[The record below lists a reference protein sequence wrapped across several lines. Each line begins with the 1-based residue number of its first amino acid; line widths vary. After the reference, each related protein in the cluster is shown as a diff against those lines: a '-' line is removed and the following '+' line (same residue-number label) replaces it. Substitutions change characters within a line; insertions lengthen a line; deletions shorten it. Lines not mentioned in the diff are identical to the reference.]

1 MASRAVIH
9 VITRLDYG
17 GSAVNT
23 MLTVL
28 GHDRARF
35 EPLVV
40 TGPPGRWD
48 AQGGQG
54 ATDENVRS
62 LEKEGIRSV
71 LIPSLARSLSPLD
84 DIRALWELIRLFR
97 REEPVLVHTHTSKAG
112 VLGRIAAWFARVPV
126 VVHTPHGHV
135 FYGHFGAFTSW
146 CFLQVER
153 TLGRVTDRIIAL
165 TESERNDH
173 LDRLVGTIDQFAV
186 VPSGIDLNRFSQAR
200 VNGRQVPEW
209 FGCPSDAIIVGSVG
223 WLTDVKGHRFLLEA
237 AKKVTQTRPDLH
249 IVIVGSGDQHDALR
263 QQATQLGLE
272 ASVHLLGHRDDIDVC
287 LAGFDLFVLPS
298 ANEGMGR
305 ALVEAMAAG
314 LPVVATNVGGIP
326 ALIDH
331 EVNGLLVPVRDSDA
345 LADAIVRALK
355 DAALRQRMGD
365 AGFARVN
372 ERFTVERM
380 VAETAGVY
388 ANVAGKPHVA
398 GTERPPAAG

>member
-1 MASRAVIH
+1 MASRTVIH

-54 ATDENVRS
+54 ATDENVRL

-71 LIPSLARSLSPLD
+71 LLPSLARSLSPLG
-84 DIRALWELIRLFR
+84 DIRALWALIRLFR
-97 REEPVLVHTHTSKAG
+97 REQPALVHTHTSKAG
-112 VLGRIAAWFARVPV
+112 VLGRIAAWFVRVPV

-135 FYGHFGAFTSW
+135 FYGHFGAFMSW
-146 CFLQVER
+146 FFLQVER
-153 TLGRVTDRIIAL
+153 TLSRVTDRIIAL

-173 LDRLVGTIDQFAV
+173 LDRLVGTVGQFAV

-209 FGCPSDAIIVGSVG
+209 FGCPSDALIVGSVG

-237 AKKVTQTRPDLH
+237 AKHVTRAHPGLH

-272 ASVHLLGHRDDIDVC
+272 ASVHLLGHRDDIEAC

-305 ALVEAMAAG
+305 ALIEAMAAG
-314 LPVVATNVGGIP
+314 LPVVATKVGGIP

-331 EVNGLLVPVRDSDA
+331 GVNGLLVPSGDSHA
-345 LADAIVRALK
+345 LADALKSILDHPDMARRLGEAAYQSIGARFGASYMVRAIETLYEET
-355 DAALRQRMGD
+355 LRE
-365 AGFARVN
+365 AGAW
-372 ERFTVERM
+372 
-380 VAETAGVY
+380 
-388 ANVAGKPHVA
+388 
-398 GTERPPAAG
+398 

>member
-1 MASRAVIH
+1 MASRTDIH

-54 ATDENVRS
+54 ATDENVRL

-71 LIPSLARSLSPLD
+71 LIPSLTRSLSPLD
-84 DIRALWELIRLFR
+84 EIRALWALIRLFR

-153 TLGRVTDRIIAL
+153 TLSRVTDRIIAL
-165 TESERNDH
+165 TESERSDH

-223 WLTDVKGHRFLLEA
+223 WLTDVKGHRYLLEA
-237 AKKVTQTRPDLH
+237 AKKITQTRPGLH
-249 IVIVGSGDQHDALR
+249 IVIVGSGNQHDALQ

-272 ASVHLLGHRDDIDVC
+272 ASVHLLGHRDNIETC

-298 ANEGMGR
+298 SNEGMGR
-305 ALVEAMAAG
+305 ALIEAMAAG
-314 LPVVATNVGGIP
+314 LPVIATKVGGIP
-326 ALIDH
+326 ALVNH
-331 EVNGLLVPVRDSDA
+331 GVNGLLVPSGDAQA
-345 LADAIVRALK
+345 LADALRSILEHPDMARKLGEAARQSIGARFGASNMVRAIETLYEET
-355 DAALRQRMGD
+355 LRE
-365 AGFARVN
+365 AGAW
-372 ERFTVERM
+372 
-380 VAETAGVY
+380 
-388 ANVAGKPHVA
+388 
-398 GTERPPAAG
+398 

>member
-1 MASRAVIH
+1 MASRTVIH

-54 ATDENVRS
+54 ATDENVRL

-71 LIPSLARSLSPLD
+71 LIPSLTRSLSPLD
-84 DIRALWELIRLFR
+84 EIRALWALIRLFR

-153 TLGRVTDRIIAL
+153 TLSRVTDRIIAL
-165 TESERNDH
+165 TESERSDH

-223 WLTDVKGHRFLLEA
+223 WLTDVKGHRYLLEA
-237 AKKVTQTRPDLH
+237 AKKITQTRPGLH
-249 IVIVGSGDQHDALR
+249 IVIVGSGNQHDALQ

-272 ASVHLLGHRDDIDVC
+272 ASVHLLGHRDNIETC

-298 ANEGMGR
+298 SNEGMGR
-305 ALVEAMAAG
+305 ALIEAMVAG
-314 LPVVATNVGGIP
+314 LPVIATKVGGIP
-326 ALIDH
+326 ALVNH
-331 EVNGLLVPVRDSDA
+331 GVNGLLVPSGDAQA
-345 LADAIVRALK
+345 LADALRSILEHPDMARKLGEAARQSIGARFGASNMVRAIETLYEET
-355 DAALRQRMGD
+355 LRE
-365 AGFARVN
+365 AGAW
-372 ERFTVERM
+372 
-380 VAETAGVY
+380 
-388 ANVAGKPHVA
+388 
-398 GTERPPAAG
+398 

>member
-1 MASRAVIH
+1 MASRTVIH

-48 AQGGQG
+48 AQGGQS
-54 ATDENVRS
+54 ATDENVRL

-84 DIRALWELIRLFR
+84 DIWALWALIRLFR

-112 VLGRIAAWFARVPV
+112 VLGRIAAWFVRVPV

-153 TLGRVTDRIIAL
+153 TLSRVTDRIIAL

-209 FGCPSDAIIVGSVG
+209 FGCPSDAVIVGSVG

-237 AKKVTQTRPDLH
+237 AKKVTQTCPDLH

-263 QQATQLGLE
+263 QQARQLGLE
-272 ASVHLLGHRDDIDVC
+272 ASVHLLGHRDDIEAC

-298 ANEGMGR
+298 FNEGMGR
-305 ALVEAMAAG
+305 ALIEAMAAG
-314 LPVVATNVGGIP
+314 LPVIATKVGGIP
-326 ALIDH
+326 ALIEH
-331 EVNGLLVPVRDSDA
+331 GVNGLLVPSGDAQA
-345 LADAIVRALK
+345 LADALRSILEHPDMARRLGE
-355 DAALRQRMGD
+355 AARQSIGARFGASYMVGAIETLYEETLRE
-365 AGFARVN
+365 AGAC
-372 ERFTVERM
+372 
-380 VAETAGVY
+380 
-388 ANVAGKPHVA
+388 
-398 GTERPPAAG
+398 